1 MKNILYQ
8 ESIVEIKHLFHI
20 MKITTLILFIF
31 AGTAFAT
38 ETYSQVMKVTVMADK
53 ISTGKVINEIEKQTD
68 YLFVYN
74 VNEVNLKRT
83 VQVNAENKSV
93 AEVLNKVFEGTDIYY
108 AMEGKNIMLMSK
120 AKENSSVQQTEN
132 KIKGVVKD
140 TNGEPIIGANITV
153 KGQSIGTITDID
165 GRFILEASTNALL
178 QVTYIGYVSQELQV
192 NNRKEITI
200 ILQEDAK
207 ALEEVVVIG
216 YGTAKKSDLTGST
229 AQIKPEAL
237 TASVVGNALE
247 SLQGKAA
254 GVAVFN
260 DNKPGASPSIRV
272 RGSGSITASN
282 EPLYVVDGFPLMD
295 GNISDLNPSDI
306 ESMEILKDA
315 SSTAIYGS
323 RGANGVVMITT
334 KKGKSGTKNLS
345 VNTSVGV
352 QIPGRLANLISG
364 EDFIN
369 FMNAGYKNQGSNVP
383 FPNNPSTYATDT
395 NWEKEI
401 LENSSLLQD
410 YIIPFDGS
418 SNKTNYMLSTGFYN
432 QEGLLKAQNYQKYT
446 FHGNLQHSF
455 NKWLTI
461 GANTQFTYSIQDV
474 FDSALIDIYRYGWP
488 TEKIKDEDGAY
499 NIASMHNTY
508 MLYPWNPVLDMNETT
523 TRFTTNRFLGSLF
536 AEMQLTKDLKYRLSL
551 GIDLK
556 NTRKYNYVSSESAIN
571 KASGLKGNGYNN
583 WDKRFSKVMENIL
596 TYNHTWNKHRLTA
609 TAVYSWQDFTYEDIN
624 LSGSGFENDQT
635 GAWSMGLADKS
646 SVSWATNKY
655 SNKLISF
662 TGRVSYVYDDKYLLT
677 ATSRWD
683 GSSRFGANSKWG
695 YFPSVGLGW
704 RLSQESFLK
713 SNKVITNLKIRSS
726 FGITGNQEIGNY
738 KSLAQLTGSNYTDG
752 SSVIYG
758 FKESIGNGDLKWERT
773 TQLDLGFDLGLW
785 NRMDI
790 AFDYYIR
797 NTNDLLYDVPIP
809 STSGYSRILSN
820 IGKVTNKGWELS
832 VGGTIIQNKDFN
844 LYASA
849 NITYNQNKIKELYGG
864 VDEVSVRY
872 EAGGLARIL
881 KVGESVD
888 AVYARH
894 SLGIIKTQE
903 QLEEYKKKVPN
914 TAANAQLGDE
924 MYEDIDKDGSISSDD
939 YICLGSVQPKYF
951 YGLNIGMEYKGFGIS
966 IYGQGGHKYASITG
980 AEDYYTNNSAWAMS
994 YANLTSYLLYGENQI
1009 SNNVHIPTQYAY
1021 KHMWSPENPD
1031 GDYPTAGAHDVYLS
1045 DRTNSNWKY
1054 FILKNIQVN
1063 YDLAPLLKIKSVKS
1077 LKVNLN
1083 FQNFVTFANHRG
1095 YNPINGD
1102 TSNPWAKSIIL
1113 GINAKF

>member
-8 ESIVEIKHLFHI
+8 ESIVEIKHLFR
-20 MKITTLILFIF
+20 MMRNTLLALFVF

-38 ETYSQVMKVTVMADK
+38 ESYSQTMKVTVVADNM
-53 ISTGKVINEIEKQTD
+53 STGKVISEIEKQTD

-74 VNEVNLKRT
+74 VNEVNLKRN
-83 VQVNAENKSV
+83 VKVNAQNKSV

-120 AKENSSVQQTEN
+120 AKDGKVAQQAN
-132 KIKGVVKD
+132 KVTGIVKD
-140 TNGEPIIGANITV
+140 TNGEPIIGANVTV

-165 GRFILEASTNALL
+165 GRFVLDAPKDAVL
-178 QVTYIGYVSQELQV
+178 QITYIGYVSQEV
-192 NNRKEITI
+192 KVSGNKE
-200 ILQEDAK
+200 LNVVLKEDTET
-207 ALEEVVVIG
+207 LDEVVVIG
-216 YGTAKKSDLTGST
+216 YGTAKKSDLTGAT

-237 TASVVGNALE
+237 TSSVVGNALE

-352 QIPGRLANLISG
+352 QMPGRLANLISG

-369 FMNAGYKNQGSNVP
+369 FMNAGYKNQGSNIP
-383 FPNNPSTYATDT
+383 FSGIPSTYTTDT

-410 YIIPFDGS
+410 YSITFDGS

-455 NKWLTI
+455 NKWLTV

-488 TEKIKDEDGAY
+488 TENVKNEDDTY
-499 NIASMHNTY
+499 NISSMHNTY
-508 MLYPWNPVLDMNETT
+508 ILYPWNPVLDMNETT
-523 TRFTTNRFLGSLF
+523 TQFTTNRFLGTLF
-536 AEMQLTKDLKYRLSL
+536 AEMQLMKDLKYRLNL
-551 GIDLK
+551 GVDLK
-556 NTRKYNYVSSESAIN
+556 NTRKYNYVGSESAVN

-583 WDKRFSKVMENIL
+583 WNKRFSKVMENIL

-624 LSGSGFENDQT
+624 LSGSGFENDLT

-646 SVSWATNKY
+646 SVSWGTNKY

-683 GSSRFGANSKWG
+683 GSSRFGANNKWG

-713 SNKVITNLKIRSS
+713 ENKVITNLKIRGS

-738 KSLAQLTGSNYTDG
+738 KSLAQLKVDNY
-752 SSVIYG
+752 IYNDTEIQG
-758 FKESIGNGDLKWERT
+758 FYETIGNPDLKWERAN
-773 TQLDLGFDLGLW
+773 QFDIGIDLSLW
-785 NRMDI
+785 NRI
-790 AFDYYIR
+790 HVTADYYHR
-797 NTNDLLYDVPIP
+797 KTSDLLYNVPIP
-809 STSGYSRILSN
+809 STSGFSSMLSN
-820 IGKVTNKGWELS
+820 VGSVLNKGWELS
-832 VGGTIIQNKDFN
+832 ITGNIIDLNDLKIDATVN
-844 LYASA
+844 LSR
-849 NITYNQNKIKELYGG
+849 NTNKIKELYND
-864 VDEVSVRY
+864 VQSITLKS
-872 EAGGLARIL
+872 GLGLSSYL
-881 KVGESVD
+881 KVGESLNSR
-888 AVYARH
+888 YA
-894 SLGIIKTQE
+894 LLADGIIRTEE
-903 QLEEYKKKVPN
+903 QLAAYRKIEA
-914 TAANAQLGDE
+914 TAKMGDE
-924 MYEDIDKDGSISSDD
+924 MYKDLDGDNQITVKDQVNIGTTD
-939 YICLGSVQPKYF
+939 PKLI
-951 YGLNIGMEYKGFGIS
+951 YGVALNIQYKKWGIS
-966 IYGQGGHKYASITG
+966 ILGNGADDFVGGSSYLQISENQLNASTIGVPSKYAY
-980 AEDYYTNNSAWAMS
+980 ER
-994 YANLTSYLLYGENQI
+994 
-1009 SNNVHIPTQYAY
+1009 
-1021 KHMWSPENPD
+1021 MWSPSNPN
-1031 GDYPTAGAHDVYLS
+1031 GTYPAAGASNTHES
-1045 DRTNSNWKY
+1045 DRVNSGWYY
-1054 FILKNIQVN
+1054 FVLKSMALN
-1063 YDLAPLLKIKSVKS
+1063 YDFGRNPFKAVKGIKGLSAS
-1077 LKVNLN
+1077 LN
-1083 FQNFVTFANHRG
+1083 FQNFITFSSQRG
-1095 YNPINGD
+1095 YNPENGD
-1102 TSNPWAKSIIL
+1102 TSYPWIKSVSISV
-1113 GINAKF
+1113 NAKF